1 MENTLNSSIESIG
14 RPSYV
19 DRIKMIAEK
28 IPLIATS
35 KKTFNLFS
43 RNKFK
48 WKMVLDKKEIQNSFK
63 V

>member
-35 KKTFNLFS
+35 KKTSNLFFQ
-43 RNKFK
+43 KQ
-48 WKMVLDKKEIQNSFK
+48 IQMEDGPW
-63 V
+63 